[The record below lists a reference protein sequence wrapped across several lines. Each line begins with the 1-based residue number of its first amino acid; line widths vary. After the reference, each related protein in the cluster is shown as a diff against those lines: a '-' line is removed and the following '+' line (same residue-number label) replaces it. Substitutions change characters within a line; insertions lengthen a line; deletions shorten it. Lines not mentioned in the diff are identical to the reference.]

1 MQYRYF
7 KTRFSEDVLL
17 FQVGN
22 YYEFYEDDGDVA
34 GMLGLKKIHKSSTR
48 NVKYGFP
55 ARHEKAFIDRIKGC
69 GRSVTVVGE
78 EDRYL
83 TRVKERLPKYSLV
96 LQQ

>member
-1 MQYRYF
+1 
-7 KTRFSEDVLL
+7 
-17 FQVGN
+17 
-22 YYEFYEDDGDVA
+22 
-34 GMLGLKKIHKSSTR
+34 MLGLKEIHKPSAR
-48 NVKYGFP
+48 IEKYGFP
-55 ARHEKAFIDRIKGC
+55 IRHEKAFIDRIKGC